1 MNKFEKVSRFA
12 EIDLPMPVRA
22 TSGAAGYDLVVAED
36 TVVPSFWNYFAE
48 WADECAIDGTFTLDE
63 VAAEMKR
70 LKTKPT
76 LVSTGVK
83 CQLDDGYYLELTVRS
98 STPLKYWLILAN
110 SEGIID
116 ADYYNNPSNEGE
128 IFLQFINFS
137 PVDIILKRGDKI
149 GQGIIKRYYCAIDD
163 KTTGERTG
171 GFGSTSA
178 QPSVAVNALPM
189 AKDNATGVAVDSMVY
204 QHNTQAP
211 TLDSLESVKKELEKQ
226 WSKLGYYGGRL

>member
-1 MNKFEKVSRFA
+1 MNKFEKVSRFTDV
-12 EIDLPMPVRA
+12 DLPQPVRA

-36 TVVPSFWNYFAE
+36 TVVPSFWNYFTE
-48 WADECAIDGTFTLDE
+48 WADERAVDGAFTLDE

-70 LKTKPT
+70 LGTKPT
-76 LVSTGVK
+76 LVSTGMK
-83 CQLDDGYYLELTVRS
+83 CQLDEGYYLELTVRS

-110 SEGIID
+110 GEGIID

-128 IFLQFINFS
+128 IFLQLINFS
-137 PVDIILKRGDKI
+137 PMDILLKRGDKI
-149 GQGIIKRYYCAIDD
+149 GQGIIKRYYCVSDD

-178 QPSVAVNALPM
+178 QPQVAVNALPM
-189 AKDNATGVAVDSMVY
+189 AKDNSTGIAVDAITY
-204 QHNTQAP
+204 QHNCQPPAYDT
-211 TLDSLESVKKELEKQ
+211 LESIKKELEKQ